1 MCDKENA
8 KFDVALS
15 KANSLRK
22 YEKTLFGKE
31 EKKSWQAY
39 FERYLSGTT
48 RSRKDGAIVHFGKV
62 QRFADYS
69 RMYDATP
76 SGMYSDNNNN
86 NNIVATTFTSI

>member
-39 FERYLSGTT
+39 FERYLSGN
-48 RSRKDGAIVHFGKV
+48 GAIVHFGKV